1 MVNEQARR
9 RVVATLVCF
18 ACVVGVACSSEPTV
32 RLDVLLQTDYRPG
45 VDFTEVR
52 TELVGEPGNVESL
65 RVTDPDDALLAP
77 HDVARYPALRR
88 SERRAVAIQL
98 IDASGA
104 VIGSRTAR
112 FAHERDRQ
120 QRVTICAACAEFACP
135 LGQTCDCGVTPV
147 CVPEDCAGE
156 SCVAECDDDVDCSS
170 EVVCARGVCRSGV
183 CLREADDALCDAAEI
198 CDVREGCVANMP
210 RMDAGMDA
218 ALPDAALPDVLPPRL
233 LAPSSSSVVTSQRPT
248 LRWELAAESDG
259 ASVDLCRD
267 RAMTTGCLPTIVV
280 EGDRARPT
288 SALAPGAW
296 FWRARGRF
304 DGRDGEIPSA
314 VWQLWV
320 GARSASGDVDTTSG
334 TITDF
339 DGDGRVDVAIGAPLT
354 TVAGRVDAGTVSVHL
369 GTASGLATTPA
380 VVLEGAEAGVY
391 FGWSVA
397 NAGDVDGDGFVDLLV
412 GVVRAQP
419 GGVTQAGAAHVFLGG
434 SGGPSSTPAWTVEG
448 NVNRGE
454 VGHAVAGAGDVNGDG
469 YADVL
474 VGAPG
479 ERVVRVYYG
488 SASGLGTTPLVLRE
502 RVAGDR
508 VGAAV
513 AGAGDVN
520 GDGFADVSIGANR
533 AAPGGRTLAGEVDVY
548 LGSASGLTPTPGAVL
563 EGVAANE
570 GLGALVTGVGDVDGD
585 GYADVLASAYLASPG
600 GRVEAGLVRL
610 YRGSAS
616 GVSTT
621 PSFVLEGAAAGDN
634 LGRSA
639 SGGDV
644 NGDGFA
650 DLAIGAY
657 LAGTGGAVTVHLGSA
672 GGAVTTPDVELTTPA
687 ADARFGRSVVWGD
700 FDRDGFADLAV
711 GSYLAAPGGR
721 VGAGTTFVY
730 RGSTTGLTST
740 ASQSLAGPVAGGHFG
755 RALARRAT
763 LRGVVPAFVW
773 PRF

>member
-1 MVNEQARR
+1 MASEHART
-9 RVVATLVCF
+9 RVVAAWLS
-18 ACVVGVACSSEPTV
+18 VVGVGVVACSNEPTV

-45 VDFTEVR
+45 IDFTEVR
-52 TELVGEPGNVESL
+52 TELVGEPDGVASL

-88 SERRAVAIQL
+88 SERRAVSIQL
-98 IDASGA
+98 LDSSGA
-104 VIGSRTAR
+104 VIGSRVAR

-147 CVPEDCAGE
+147 CVPDDCEDDACADECRTDADCVGE
-156 SCVAECDDDVDCSS
+156 VA
-170 EVVCARGVCRSGV
+170 CARGACRSGM
-183 CLREADDALCDAAEI
+183 CLREADDALCGALER
-198 CDVREGCVANMP
+198 CDVREGCVP
-210 RMDAGMDA
+210 TTPTTDAGLDA
-218 ALPDAALPDVLPPRL
+218 GLPDAALPEVLPPRL
-233 LAPSSSSVVTSQRPT
+233 VSPSSSSVVTSQRPT
-248 LRWELAAESDG
+248 LRWELAAGSDG
-259 ASVDLCRD
+259 ASVELCRD
-267 RAMTTGCLPTIVV
+267 RAMTIGCLPAIAA
-280 EGDRARPT
+280 EGDRARPPA
-288 SALAPGAW
+288 ALAAGVW
-296 FWRARGRF
+296 FWRARGRL

-369 GTASGLATTPA
+369 GTASGLATTPS

-533 AAPGGRTLAGEVDVY
+533 ASPGGRALAGEVAVH
-548 LGSASGLTPTPGAVL
+548 LGSAGGLATTPGVVL
-563 EGVAANE
+563 AGVAADE
-570 GLGALVTGVGDVDGD
+570 GLGEQVVGVGDVNGD

-621 PSFVLEGAAAGDN
+621 PSFVLEGTAAGDN

-657 LAGTGGAVTVHLGSA
+657 LAGTGGVVTVHLGGA
-672 GGAVTTPDVELTTPA
+672 GGVSTPPDVELATA
-687 ADARFGRSVVWGD
+687 ATDARFGRSVACGD

-721 VGAGTTFVY
+721 VAAGTTFVY
-730 RGSTTGLTST
+730 RGSATGLAST

-755 RALARRAT
+755 RALALRSTPRA
-763 LRGVVPAFVW
+763 VVPAILAPF
-773 PRF
+773 F

>member
-1 MVNEQARR
+1 MASEHART
-9 RVVATLVCF
+9 RVVAAWLS
-18 ACVVGVACSSEPTV
+18 VVGVGVVACSNEPTV

-45 VDFTEVR
+45 IDFTEVR
-52 TELVGEPGNVESL
+52 TELVGEPDGVASL

-88 SERRAVAIQL
+88 SERRAVSIQL
-98 IDASGA
+98 LDSSGA
-104 VIGSRTAR
+104 VIGSRVAR

-147 CVPEDCAGE
+147 CVPDDCEDDACADECRTDADCVGE
-156 SCVAECDDDVDCSS
+156 VA
-170 EVVCARGVCRSGV
+170 CARGVCRSGM
-183 CLREADDALCDAAEI
+183 CLREADDALCGALER
-198 CDVREGCVANMP
+198 CDVREGCVP
-210 RMDAGMDA
+210 TTPTTDAGLDA
-218 ALPDAALPDVLPPRL
+218 GLPDAALPEVLPPRL
-233 LAPSSSSVVTSQRPT
+233 VSPSSSSVVTSQRPT
-248 LRWELAAESDG
+248 LRWELAAGSDG
-259 ASVDLCRD
+259 ASVELCRD
-267 RAMTTGCLPTIVV
+267 RAMTIGCLPAIAA
-280 EGDRARPT
+280 EGDRARPPA
-288 SALAPGAW
+288 ALAAGVW
-296 FWRARGRF
+296 FWRARGRL

-339 DGDGRVDVAIGAPLT
+339 DGDGRADVAIGAPLT

-369 GTASGLATTPA
+369 GTASGLATTPS

-469 YADVL
+469 
-474 VGAPG
+474 
-479 ERVVRVYYG
+479 
-488 SASGLGTTPLVLRE
+488 
-502 RVAGDR
+502 
-508 VGAAV
+508 
-513 AGAGDVN
+513 
-520 GDGFADVSIGANR
+520 FADVSIGANR
-533 AAPGGRTLAGEVDVY
+533 ASPGGRALAGEVAVH
-548 LGSASGLTPTPGAVL
+548 LGSAGGLTTTPGVVL
-563 EGVAANE
+563 AGVAADE
-570 GLGALVTGVGDVDGD
+570 GLGEQVVGVGDVDGD

-621 PSFVLEGAAAGDN
+621 PSFVLEGTAAGDN

-657 LAGTGGAVTVHLGSA
+657 LAGTGGVVTVHLGGA
-672 GGAVTTPDVELTTPA
+672 GGVSTPPDVELATA
-687 ADARFGRSVVWGD
+687 ATDARFGRSVACGD

-721 VGAGTTFVY
+721 VAAGTTFVY
-730 RGSTTGLTST
+730 RGSATGLAST

-755 RALARRAT
+755 RALALRSTPRA
-763 LRGVVPAFVW
+763 VVPAILAPF
-773 PRF
+773 F

>member
-1 MVNEQARR
+1 MASERSRR
-9 RVVATLVCF
+9 TILGLL
-18 ACVVGVACSSEPTV
+18 ACLAWACSSEPTV

-45 VDFTEVR
+45 TDFVEVR
-52 TELVGEPGNVESL
+52 TELVDEPGNVESL
-65 RVTDPDDALLAP
+65 RVTEPDDALLAP

-104 VIGSRTAR
+104 VIGSRVAR

-156 SCVAECDDDVDCSS
+156 ACVDECSTDVDCSG
-170 EVVCARGVCRSGV
+170 EVACARGVCRNGM
-183 CLREADDALCDAAEI
+183 CLRAADDALCGPAEV
-198 CDVREGCVANMP
+198 CDVREGCVPSMP
-210 RMDAGMDA
+210 TLDAGMDA

-233 LAPSSSSVVTSQRPT
+233 IAPSSSSVVTSQRPT
-248 LRWELAAESDG
+248 LRWELTAGSDG
-259 ASVDLCRD
+259 ASVELCRD
-267 RAMTTGCLPTIVV
+267 RAMTIGCLPPIAVT
-280 EGDRARPT
+280 GDRARPP
-288 SALAPGAW
+288 SALAAGVW
-296 FWRARGRF
+296 FWRARGRL

-320 GARSASGDVDTTSG
+320 GARSASADVDTTSG

-369 GTASGLATTPA
+369 GTASGLAATPS

-419 GGVTQAGAAHVFLGG
+419 GGVAQAGAAHVFLGG
-434 SGGPSSTPAWTVEG
+434 PGGPSSTPAWTVEG

-469 YADVL
+469 FADVL

-488 SASGLGTTPLVLRE
+488 SATGLGTTPLVLRE

-513 AGAGDVN
+513 AGVGDVN

-533 AAPGGRTLAGEVDVY
+533 ASPGGRALAGEVGVH
-548 LGSASGLTPTPGAVL
+548 LGSAAGLTPTPDVVL
-563 EGVAANE
+563 DGDAADE
-570 GLGALVTGVGDVDGD
+570 GLGELVAGVGDVDGD

-600 GRVEAGLVRL
+600 GRAEAGVVRL
-610 YRGSAS
+610 HRGSAS

-657 LAGTGGAVTVHLGSA
+657 LAGTGGVVTVHLGGA
-672 GGAVTTPDVELTTPA
+672 GGASTTPDVELATA
-687 ADARFGRSVVWGD
+687 ATDARFGRSLACGD

-730 RGSTTGLTST
+730 RGSATGLAST

-755 RALARRAT
+755 RALA
-763 LRGVVPAFVW
+763 LRSAPRVVVPAILAPF
-773 PRF
+773 F

>member
-1 MVNEQARR
+1 MASELARR
-9 RVVATLVCF
+9 RVVAALMG
-18 ACVVGVACSSEPTV
+18 VVGVACSSEPTV

-45 VDFTEVR
+45 VDFIEVR
-52 TELVGEPGNVESL
+52 TELVDEPGNVESL
-65 RVTDPDDALLAP
+65 RVTDPGDALLAP

-88 SERRAVAIQL
+88 SERRAVSIQL
-98 IDASGA
+98 LDASGV
-104 VIGSRTAR
+104 VIGSRVAR

-147 CVPEDCAGE
+147 CVPDDCQGGA
-156 SCVAECDDDVDCSS
+156 CVDECDTDGDCSG
-170 EVVCARGVCRSGV
+170 EVACARGVCRSGM
-183 CLREADDALCDAAEI
+183 CLRASDDALCGATEV
-198 CDVREGCVANMP
+198 CDVREGCVP
-210 RMDAGMDA
+210 RSPTTDAGMDA
-218 ALPDAALPDVLPPRL
+218 DVPDAAPPDVPPPRL
-233 LAPSSSSVVTSQRPT
+233 VAPSSSSVVTSQRPT
-248 LRWELAAESDG
+248 LRWELAAGSDG

-267 RAMTTGCLPTIVV
+267 RAMTLGCAPPIEV
-280 EGDRARPT
+280 EGDRVRPP
-288 SALAPGAW
+288 SALAPGVW
-296 FWRARGRF
+296 FWRARGRSE
-304 DGRDGEIPSA
+304 GRDGEISSA

-320 GARSASGDVDTTSG
+320 GARSASGDVDTTSN

-339 DGDGRVDVAIGAPLT
+339 DGDGRVDVAIGAPLSQLS
-354 TVAGRVDAGTVSVHL
+354 GRVDAGAVSVHL
-369 GTASGLATTPA
+369 GSAFGLAAAPS
-380 VVLEGAEAGVY
+380 VVLEGAESGVY

-412 GVVRAQP
+412 GEVRAQP

-434 SGGPSSTPAWTVEG
+434 PGGPSSTPAWSVEG

-454 VGHAVAGAGDVNGDG
+454 VGHSVAGAGDVNGDG

-474 VGAPG
+474 VGAAG
-479 ERVVRVYYG
+479 ERVVRLYYG
-488 SASGLGTTPLVLRE
+488 SATGLGTTPLELRE

-520 GDGFADVSIGANR
+520 GDGFADVLLGANR
-533 AAPGGRTLAGEVDVY
+533 ASPGGRALAGEVGVY
-548 LGSASGLTPTPGAVL
+548 LGSASGLMPTPSVVLAGA
-563 EGVAANE
+563 AADE
-570 GLGALVTGVGDVDGD
+570 GLGEQVAGVGDVDGD

-639 SGGDV
+639 AGGDV
-644 NGDGFA
+644 NGDGFS

-657 LAGTGGAVTVHLGSA
+657 FADTGGVVTVHLGSA
-672 GGAVTTPDVELTTPA
+672 GGASTTPDAALATTA
-687 ADARFGRSVVWGD
+687 TDARFGRSLACGD

-730 RGSTTGLTST
+730 RGSATGLSST
-740 ASQSLAGPVAGGHFG
+740 ASQSLEGPVAGGHFG
-755 RALARRAT
+755 RALA
-763 LRGVVPAFVW
+763 LRSEPRVVVPAIVGPF
-773 PRF
+773 F